1 MRSPYT
7 QNTFLFEIMP
17 DIFLIIIGLAVLGIM
32 AYLATQL
39 QQLKKPQETG
49 EQKMMLELLE
59 GLRRTIQDGDNKNR
73 VEMQAKMDKIVL
85 HLTEHQHRSLDTIQ
99 KQFGQSAKIIEEV
112 TKKLTQ
118 LDDTNKQVV
127 GFAEQMKSL
136 ENILKNPKQ
145 RGVLG
150 EYLLESLLGNI
161 LAPQQFQMQY
171 KFKNGEIVDAAIFY
185 KNQIIPVD
193 AKFSL
198 EKYNL
203 LMQEND
209 KKRRENLEKEF
220 KMDLK
225 NRIDETS
232 KYIRPTENT
241 TDFAFMF
248 IPAEGI
254 YYNLLVYN
262 VGTVEVNTQDLV
274 EYAFKKHVIIV
285 SPTSFFA
292 YLETVL
298 QGLKQQKM
306 EESVQDIVKR
316 VGELGRHL
324 NSYQSFMIKLGNN
337 LGTSVSMYNQA
348 AGEFKK
354 IDKDVYK
361 ITKGEEGGKIAEMM
375 MLEKPLQ
382 D

>member
-1 MRSPYT
+1 M
-7 QNTFLFEIMP
+7 EI
-17 DIFLIIIGLAVLGIM
+17 LYVIIGLAIIGAL
-32 AYLATQL
+32 AYLISELKKL
-39 QQLKKPQETG
+39 QQPKD
-49 EQKMMLELLE
+49 EQAQKLLLDVMEKM
-59 GLRRTIQDGDNKNR
+59 RVSVQDGDDKTR
-73 VEMQAKMDKIVL
+73 KAMQDQLDKMTKQL
-85 HLTEHQHRSLDTIQ
+85 SEHQKGSLDTLQ

-145 RGVLG
+145 RGILG

-161 LAPQQFQMQY
+161 LAPEQFQMQY
-171 KFKNGEIVDAAIFY
+171 KFKNGEIVDAAIFF
-185 KNQIIPVD
+185 KDKIIPID

-198 EKYNL
+198 EKYN
-203 LMQEND
+203 MIMNEND
-209 KKRRENLEKEF
+209 KKRRETLEKEF

-232 KYIRPTENT
+232 KYIRPMENT

-262 VGTVEVNTQDLV
+262 VGTVEVNTQDLI

-298 QGLKQQKM
+298 QGLKGLRM
-306 EESVQDIVKR
+306 EESVKEIVKK

-324 NSYQSFMIKLGNN
+324 KGYQSFMVKMGNN
-337 LGTSVSMYNQA
+337 LGTTVSMYNQA
-348 AGEFKK
+348 SQEFKK

-361 ITKGEEGGKIAEMM
+361 ITDGNEQIGVELPL
-375 MLEKPLQ
+375 LEKPGFE

>member
-1 MRSPYT
+1 M
-7 QNTFLFEIMP
+7 E
-17 DIFLIIIGLAVLGIM
+17 IFLAAILLLTLGVIF
-32 AYLATQL
+32 YLAIQIN
-39 QQLKKPQETG
+39 QLKKPDEGSQKLMIDVIENLRKSVQESDISTR
-49 EQKMMLELLE
+49 KELQERL
-59 GLRRTIQDGDNKNR
+59 DGITKN
-73 VEMQAKMDKIVL
+73 
-85 HLTEHQHRSLDTIQ
+85 LTEHQHKSVETLQ

-112 TKKLTQ
+112 TKKLTK
-118 LDDTNKQVV
+118 LDETNKQVV

-145 RGVLG
+145 RGILG
-150 EYLLESLLGNI
+150 EYFLENLLGHVLPPN
-161 LAPQQFQMQY
+161 QYKMQY
-171 KFKNGEIVDAAIFY
+171 SFKNGDMVDAAIYFRD
-185 KNQIIPVD
+185 KIIPID

-203 LMQEND
+203 LMLEND
-209 KKRRENLEKEF
+209 KERREQLEKEF
-220 KMDLK
+220 KKDLK

-232 KYIRPTENT
+232 KYIRPIEDT

-262 VGTVEVNTQDLV
+262 VGTVEVNTQDLI

-298 QGLKQQKM
+298 QGLKALSM
-306 EESVQDIVKR
+306 EESVNEIIKK

-324 NSYQSFMIKLGNN
+324 NSYESYMTKLGGH
-337 LGTSVSMYNQA
+337 LGTTVSMYNLA
-348 AGEFKK
+348 TKEYKK

-361 ITKGEEGGKIAEMM
+361 ITDGNEGGKMEE
-375 MLEKPLQ
+375 LLLVEKPAETV
-382 D
+382 

>member
-1 MRSPYT
+1 MF
-7 QNTFLFEIMP
+7 NFLHNFMEI
-17 DIFLIIIGLAVLGIM
+17 LYVIIGLAAICIAGALV
-32 AYLATQL
+32 YLISEL
-39 QQLKKPQETG
+39 QKLKKPQDETS
-49 EQKMMLELLE
+49 QKLMLDVMEK
-59 GLRRTIQDGDNKNR
+59 LRVSVQDSDDKTR
-73 VEMQAKMDKIVL
+73 KTLQDQLDKMTKQL
-85 HLTEHQHRSLDTIQ
+85 AEHQKGSLDTLQ

-112 TKKLTQ
+112 TKKLTK
-118 LDDTNKQVV
+118 LDETNKQVV

-145 RGVLG
+145 RGILG

-161 LAPQQFQMQY
+161 LAPDQFQMQY
-171 KFKNGEIVDAAIFY
+171 KFKNGEIVDAAIFF
-185 KNQIIPVD
+185 KDKIIPID

-198 EKYNL
+198 EKYNEI
-203 LMQEND
+203 MQEND
-209 KKRRENLEKEF
+209 KKRRESLEKEF
-220 KMDLK
+220 KTDLK

-232 KYIRPTENT
+232 KYIRPVENT

-248 IPAEGI
+248 LPAEGI

-262 VGTVEVNTQDLV
+262 VGTVEVNTQDLI

-298 QGLKQQKM
+298 QGLKALKM
-306 EESVQDIVKR
+306 EESVQDIVKK

-324 NSYQSFMIKLGNN
+324 KSYQTYMVKLGNN
-337 LGTSVSMYNQA
+337 LGTTVSMYNQA
-348 AGEFKK
+348 SHEFKK

-361 ITKGEEGGKIAEMM
+361 ISDGQEQIGAELPL
-375 MLEKPLQ
+375 LEKPGV
-382 D
+382 DD